1 MTVLTFDTLKYVKTL
16 KAAGFEEPWAEALAD
31 VQRDI
36 LSANLE
42 ELATKRDIKEL
53 ELSTKRDIKALELST
68 KQDIKA
74 LEQSTKQDIKAL
86 ELSTTRDIKELE
98 LKMVAEIAP
107 LKWGITVCVA
117 GIMTLLLK
125 FFFLH

>member
-53 ELSTKRDIKALELST
+53 EQSTKRDIKELEQST
-68 KQDIKA
+68 KRDIKE
-74 LEQSTKQDIKAL
+74 LEQSTKQDIK
-86 ELSTTRDIKELE
+86 E
-98 LKMVAEIAP
+98 LKLEMAAEIAP

-125 FFFLH
+125 SFFLH